1 MKSYSNE
8 KPLFFLFTC
17 VKDGRKY
24 INKLF
29 DSLLSQT
36 KINFVHYIYEDGSND
51 PIEDLV
57 LSYKEKVSKLE
68 HPYKV
73 IYDNKDVTDQVNVN
87 FSIENETV
95 KGMVVSESREG
106 VVYLEDVVNRM
117 AQKSEISMDVR
128 VIIGKEIQTFGENG
142 NISETYADNN
152 NVDTASLYK
161 LAKSFLKEYS
171 SQP

>member
-1 MKSYSNE
+1 MNIDLNQIRLCHKQLSLALSRSMQEKYTVPVEMNGEVTAINLTLKHGESSNV
-8 KPLFFLFTC
+8 TA
-17 VKDGRKY
+17 
-24 INKLF
+24 
-29 DSLLSQT
+29 S
-36 KINFVHYIYEDGSND
+36 FVSDTFGQ
-51 PIEDLV
+51 
-57 LSYKEKVSKLE
+57 
-68 HPYKV
+68 
-73 IYDNKDVTDQVNVN
+73 VTAH

-128 VIIGKEIQTFGENG
+128 VIIGKEIQTFDENG
-142 NISETYADNN
+142 NDSNTIADNN

>member
-1 MKSYSNE
+1 MNGEVTAINLTLKHGESSNV
-8 KPLFFLFTC
+8 TA
-17 VKDGRKY
+17 
-24 INKLF
+24 
-29 DSLLSQT
+29 S
-36 KINFVHYIYEDGSND
+36 FVSDTFGQ
-51 PIEDLV
+51 
-57 LSYKEKVSKLE
+57 
-68 HPYKV
+68 
-73 IYDNKDVTDQVNVN
+73 VTAH

-128 VIIGKEIQTFGENG
+128 VIIGKEIQTFDENG
-142 NISETYADNN
+142 NDSNTIADNN